1 MYSFPRCSWK
11 ISETASVVGNK
22 AGGNYDQNIIR
33 QVGTHTNEVSDGRFI
48 KCNASFSVP
57 LGFGGVW

>member
-22 AGGNYDQNIIR
+22 AEGNYDQNIRR
-33 QVGTHTNEVSDGRFI
+33 QVGTYINEGSDGRFI
-48 KCNASFSVP
+48 KWTASFSAP
-57 LGFGGVW
+57 LGFGGV